1 MNIRIAGIG
10 TAVPEGTISQQDTA
24 RLALEL
30 CMPDRKL
37 AASLPGLYQHTQ
49 IQTRHSVLVD
59 TSSNGRPATQSFF
72 PAATSPLD
80 RGPTTLPRMQ
90 RYEAD
95 AADLA
100 ARAAVDALAA
110 ADCSADEVDHLV
122 TVSCSGFS
130 APGVD
135 VGLIERLGLRRDVS
149 RTNVGFMGC
158 HGAMNGLRV
167 AAALAKSN
175 PAGKVL
181 LCCVEI
187 CSIHQQYP
195 QHFEH
200 MLANALFSD
209 GAAAAVVGA
218 EKSPSSGWQLLDQRS
233 HVVPD
238 SADMMT
244 WRIGDHGFEM
254 TLSANVPTIIR
265 ESLRAWIDDWLCER
279 GLAIEEIRS
288 WIVHPGG
295 PHILA
300 ACADALELPPHA
312 LDDSYAVL
320 AEYGNMSSP
329 TVLFIL
335 ERMRQSAARL
345 PCVML
350 AFGPGLTIEG
360 ALFC

>member
-1 MNIRIAGIG
+1 MSIRIVGIG
-10 TAVPEGTISQQDTA
+10 TAVPAGTISQRDTA

-30 CMPDRKL
+30 SMPDPKL
-37 AASLPGLYQHTQ
+37 AASLPGLYENTQ

-59 TSSNGRPATQSFF
+59 TSTNGRPATQSFF
-72 PAATSPLD
+72 PAATTPGD

-100 ARAAVDALAA
+100 SQAAAAALAA
-110 ADCSADEVDHLV
+110 ADCRADEVGHLV

-135 VGLIERLGLRRDVS
+135 VGLIERLDLRRDVS
-149 RTNVGFMGC
+149 RTHVGFMGC

-167 AAALAKSN
+167 AAALAKTN
-175 PAGKVL
+175 PASKVL

-187 CSIHQQYP
+187 CTIHQQYP
-195 QHFEH
+195 QHFAH
-200 MLANALFSD
+200 MLANSLFSD
-209 GAAAAVVGA
+209 GAAAAVLCA
-218 EKSPSSGWQLLDQRS
+218 EKLPSCDWQLLDQRS

-238 SADMMT
+238 SKEMMT

-254 TLSANVPTIIR
+254 TLSADVPTVIR
-265 ESLRAWIDDWLCER
+265 ESLREWMEDWLFER
-279 GLAIEEIRS
+279 GLALDEIGG
-288 WIVHPGG
+288 WAIHPGG

-300 ACADALELPPHA
+300 ACSDSLELPPDA

-335 ERMRQSAARL
+335 ERMRKSPDKL